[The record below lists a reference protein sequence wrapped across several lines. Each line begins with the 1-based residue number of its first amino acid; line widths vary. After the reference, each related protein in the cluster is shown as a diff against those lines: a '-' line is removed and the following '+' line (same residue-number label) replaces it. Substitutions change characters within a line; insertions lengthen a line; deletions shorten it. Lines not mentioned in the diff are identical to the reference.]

1 MILLTGASGKTGKA
15 ILSALKQRGTLT
27 RVLVRSAEQASELV
41 NLGAAEAVIGDLRDQ
56 SSLITAIKGCDRLYY
71 ICPNVTPDEVQIG
84 KTLLEIA
91 KKENLKHFVYH
102 SVLHPQIEAMPHHWQ
117 KMRMEEAIFESR
129 LDFTILQPCAYM
141 QNILA
146 NWKSITETGVYPVPY
161 AASAR
166 ISIVDLMDVAA
177 AAALVLS
184 RQGHENSIYELAGP
198 QPLSQ
203 DEVAAA
209 FSKILGRSVTA
220 RVVDR
225 SNWAENARKTGNSEY
240 QVNTL
245 LMMFEYYEKHGLI
258 GNPNTLSRLLNQPA
272 ATFEAFIK
280 RHLASSSN

>member
-15 ILSALKQRGTLT
+15 ILSALKQRGTAT
-27 RVLVRSAEQASELV
+27 RVLVRSTEQAAELA
-41 NLGAAEAVIGDLRDQ
+41 NLGAAEAVIGDLRDRP
-56 SSLITAIKGCDRLYY
+56 SLVKAVKGCERVYY

-91 KKENLKHFVYH
+91 KNENIKRFVYH
-102 SVLHPQIEAMPHHWQ
+102 SVLHPNIETMPHHWQ
-117 KMRMEEAIFESR
+117 KMRMEEALFESG

-146 NWKSITETGVYPVPY
+146 SWKTITETGVYPVPY
-161 AASAR
+161 AATAR

-184 RQGHENSIYELAGP
+184 DPGYENAIFELAGP

-203 DEVAAA
+203 DEVAATL
-209 FSKILGRSVTA
+209 SKILGRSVIA
-220 RVVDR
+220 KVVDR
-225 SNWAENARKTGNSEY
+225 NAWAESARTSGNSEY

-245 LMMFEYYEKHGLI
+245 LMMFEYYEKYGLI
-258 GNPNTLSRLLNQPA
+258 GNSNTISRLLNRPA
-272 ATFEAFIK
+272 TTFEEFVNMQQ
-280 RHLASSSN
+280 SSSTH

>member
-15 ILSALKQRGTLT
+15 ILTALKQRGSSV
-27 RVLVRSAEQASELV
+27 RVLVRSNEQAVELST
-41 NLGAAEAVIGDLRDQ
+41 LGAAEAVIGDLRDRA
-56 SSLITAIKGCDRLYY
+56 SLVKAVKGCERVYY

-91 KKENLKHFVYH
+91 KNENIQRFVYH

-117 KMRMEEAIFESR
+117 KLRMEEMLFESG

-141 QNILA
+141 QNIPA
-146 NWKSITETGVYPVPY
+146 SWKTITETGIYPVPY
-161 AASAR
+161 AVAAR

-184 RQGHENSIYELAGP
+184 DAGYENAIYELAGP

-203 DEVAAA
+203 DEVAATL
-209 FSKILGRSVTA
+209 SKILGRSVIA
-220 RVVDR
+220 KVIERKA
-225 SNWAENARKTGNSEY
+225 WAENARAGGNSEY

-258 GNPNTLSRLLNQPA
+258 GNSDALSRLLNRPA
-272 ATFEAFIK
+272 TTFEAFVK
-280 RHLASSSN
+280 MQQSSSTH

>member
-15 ILSALKQRGTLT
+15 ILSALKQRGTAT
-27 RVLVRSAEQASELV
+27 RVLVRSTEQAAELSS
-41 NLGAAEAVIGDLRDQ
+41 LGADEAVIGDLRDRP
-56 SSLITAIKGCDRLYY
+56 SLVKAIQGCERVYY

-91 KKENLKHFVYH
+91 KKENIKRFVYH

-117 KMRMEEAIFESR
+117 KMRMEETLFGSG

-146 NWKSITETGVYPVPY
+146 NWKTISESGVYPVPY
-161 AASAR
+161 AATAR
-166 ISIVDLMDVAA
+166 ISIVDLRDVAA

-184 RQGHENSIYELAGP
+184 DQGYENAIFELAGP

-203 DEVAAA
+203 DEVAATL
-209 FSKILGRSVTA
+209 SKILRRDVVA
-220 RVVDR
+220 KVVDR
-225 SNWAENARKTGNSEY
+225 KTWAENARSGGNSDY

-245 LMMFEYYEKHGLI
+245 LMMFEYYEEHGLI
-258 GNPNTLSRLLNQPA
+258 GNSNILSRLLNRPA
-272 ATFEAFIK
+272 TTFEAFVK
-280 RHLASSSN
+280 MQHSSSTH